1 MRFPDVIYSVSKMFN
16 TEVTDIRL
24 RELLI
29 GKDDIVIK
37 LLQYIQHW
45 KTRGANRGTIIF
57 ILKSIRSLILSGDKN
72 EKAK

>member
-1 MRFPDVIYSVSKMFN
+1 VLIKSVHLKKAVKEEKMRFPDVIYSVSKMFN

-37 LLQYIQHW
+37 LLQYI
-45 KTRGANRGTIIF
+45 
-57 ILKSIRSLILSGDKN
+57 
-72 EKAK
+72 